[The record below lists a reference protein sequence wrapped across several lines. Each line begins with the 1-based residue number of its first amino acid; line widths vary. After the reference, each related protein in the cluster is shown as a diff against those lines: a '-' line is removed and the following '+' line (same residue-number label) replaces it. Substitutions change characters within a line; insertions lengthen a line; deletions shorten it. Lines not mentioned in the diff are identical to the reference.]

1 MATTKQRATVARVIQ
16 AAQREMVS
24 ARRALDAGDC
34 AEAIDAVIAAY
45 AWRGKAEGYVLAQRK
60 AKGRRIGFAETP
72 AVAFDKRFDGLH
84 RLKVQIRRT
93 CSRA

>member
-1 MATTKQRATVARVIQ
+1 
-16 AAQREMVS
+16 
-24 ARRALDAGDC
+24 
-34 AEAIDAVIAAY
+34 
-45 AWRGKAEGYVLAQRK
+45 VLAQRK